1 MNKIYIQNLFI
12 ILALLFS
19 CFSYAQNPKSQTQEL
34 KETTETF
41 IQAETLKALE
51 TKIAKKLVAEMND
64 PIVKKT
70 MKKIWESAKGLNK
83 KQVETLFK
91 RYASASKT
99 NLNKLMNFSPS
110 RLSSYVS
117 DVTSNIKV
125 DVKTLK
131 KIIYGTGD
139 KAGNA
144 VLKTLSEMD
153 EIIAKTGKLPKHI
166 LKAMRDEASGLNPKQ
181 ARAFYDLLKEKM
193 SKDLTNIG
201 DLKTPGKGP
210 GGMVG
215 TVVDG
220 VFVLFDA
227 YDIYYSDED
236 PEVKGIKAT
245 AKIIDYGAST
255 GAGAASAALG
265 GGLGPGLVIAFT
277 ANRVSTLYTE
287 IAMLQKEQQNV
298 ADIEENQKINN
309 GIFAR
314 SQLVNIS
321 QLIKSGQLKKA
332 KFKLSKL
339 RNFLQNNKF
348 NNVTMLS
355 KLRYKLEENLKKAK
369 YNERVNKEINNARFP
384 YLEAYKDYKRGMQ
397 LNTAK
402 YNANKALKMLKNG
415 AKTYPEINEL
425 QAIPR
430 VKSLLAAINK
440 KIANAGALVITNVN
454 APKQV
459 SPGEDIEIPVYVKGG
474 IPYYSGAGSIYG
486 NTSDKPKVTFNWTA
500 PSKPGIQK
508 FTLKLQDCMGSIAS
522 TLVSIEVA
530 ENIEDKKDEEIELNL
545 DGIDGIVDIE
555 EGNDIDIE
563 KIRIE
568 FRYRGVAS
576 VTRNFFNN
584 QSDIDYGILSQ
595 GTTFTKKGNK
605 IIVKRIW
612 KDDSSSDYTDLS
624 IEGLDNSNN
633 LISLSFNDNGYYS
646 DPDRSREVTI
656 RLKDVPFIKKR
667 NTSSN
672 GNYFYA
678 YIFEGD
684 ITNYIL
690 EVKDRYYNSEY
701 DEVSYKDYPSNCSI
715 EIHITTKLDF

>member
-19 CFSYAQNPKSQTQEL
+19 GFSYAQNPKSQTQEL

-117 DVTSNIKV
+117 DVTSNMKV

-265 GGLGPGLVIAFT
+265 GGLGPGLVIAFS

-287 IAMLQKEQQNV
+287 MAMLQKEQQDV
-298 ADIEENQKINN
+298 ADIEENEKINN

-314 SQLVNIS
+314 SQLVKIS
-321 QLIKSGQLKKA
+321 QLIKSGQLKNA
-332 KFKLSKL
+332 TFKLSKL
-339 RNFLQNNKF
+339 RKFLLNNRF

-355 KLRYKLEENLKKAK
+355 KLRYNLEEKLKKAK
-369 YNERVNKEINNARFP
+369 YNELVNKEINKARFP
-384 YLEAYKDYKRGMQ
+384 YLEAYKDYKRGME
-397 LNTAK
+397 LNIAK
-402 YNANKALKMLKNG
+402 YNVNKALKMLKNS
-415 AKTYPEINEL
+415 AKSYPEINQL
-425 QAIPR
+425 QALPR
-430 VKSLLAAINK
+430 VENLLAAINK
-440 KIANAGALVITNVN
+440 KIANAENFIITGIA
-454 APKQV
+454 APKK
-459 SPGEDIEIPVYVKGG
+459 VYVDQSIDFLVFVKGG
-474 IPYYSGAGSIYG
+474 IPYYRAVGVISGNI
-486 NTSDKPKVTFNWTA
+486 SDDTEVTMFWYA
-500 PSKPGIQK
+500 PSKPGIEN
-508 FTLKLQDCMGSIAS
+508 FTIKIKDCMGYIAS
-522 TLVSIEVA
+522 ALVSIEVV
-530 ENIEDKKDEEIELNL
+530 ERDEEVEDEEVELNTE
-545 DGIDGIVDIE
+545 GIDGIVS
-555 EGNDIDIE
+555 IDD
-563 KIRIE
+563 
-568 FRYRGVAS
+568 FPYGQWS
-576 VTRNFFNN
+576 LF
-584 QSDIDYGILSQ
+584 IDYSDSKSSVFG
-595 GTTFTKKGNK
+595 FTDTETEAIELIDKK
-605 IIVKRIW
+605 
-612 KDDSSSDYTDLS
+612 
-624 IEGLDNSNN
+624 
-633 LISLSFNDNGYYS
+633 ISEFLHNPSY
-646 DPDRSREVTI
+646 
-656 RLKDVPFIKKR
+656 
-667 NTSSN
+667 NTSSSNFVDISEFIEGTAIIPFIENGLFTYQKKEGHFIITENNKDYYNCIVAKLIDDNHFIGKEFKASPLTSN
-672 GNYFYA
+672 GNDPRRQLHSG
-678 YIFEGD
+678 YIKG
-684 ITNYIL
+684 IKRN
-690 EVKDRYYNSEY
+690 
-701 DEVSYKDYPSNCSI
+701 
-715 EIHITTKLDF
+715 